1 MANKMFNDRLYSYE
15 KKPVSIFAEATFGA
29 SGAVTLSAAHSK
41 GVKSIT
47 KVDTAGCYLIHLQD
61 QFQRLMSLQALFE
74 LVTGPPTGPL
84 LHLLDAAVDK
94 CGYGYVIA
102 DTLVATNAFTVYGV
116 TFTCVASGATGDQF
130 NVGASDA
137 AAVTNLV
144 AVINANA
151 TLIAAGVTAVQ
162 IQAAAR
168 FVIKSKQPR
177 TYWSATAVRFVL
189 SPTAFLTNPGLMV
202 QCLGDAL
209 TAEAPASGEKVYIE
223 LKLSDTN
230 IP

>member
-29 SGAVTLSAAHSK
+29 SGAVTLSATHSK

-47 KVDTAGCYLIHLQD
+47 KVDTAGCYVIHLND
-61 QFQRLMSLQALFE
+61 KFQRLMAIQAMFE

-84 LHLLDAAVDK
+84 LQVLDAAVDK
-94 CGYGYVIA
+94 CGYGYVIV
-102 DTLVATNAFTVYGV
+102 DTLVATNAITIDGV
-116 TFTCVASGATGDQF
+116 AFAAVDSGPTGNQF
-130 NVGASDA
+130 DLGSSDA
-137 AAVTNLV
+137 EAVTNLV

-151 TLIAAGVTAVQ
+151 TLIAAGITAVQ
-162 IQAAAR
+162 IQGAAR
-168 FVIKSKQPR
+168 FVVKSRQPR
-177 TYWSATAVRFVL
+177 TYWSATATRFVL
-189 SPTAFLTNPGLMV
+189 SPTTYLVAPGLMV

-209 TAEAPASGEKVYIE
+209 TAEAPASGEKVYLE
-223 LKLSDTN
+223 MKLSDTT